1 MALSLWTAEKLLG
14 ARAGIVAAAP
24 GANRL
29 NALPIENQ
37 HVWFWKMIVLLE
49 LIYVDTQMDS
59 NGLFFMSTDLLW
71 YYLSG
76 GHICTGNT
84 LHHRSVS
91 PAIFHFP
98 GLCVK
103 KLEGHGP
110 RSAMFHPRI
119 ALVTLQT
126 PIRSRQCFVGRGLK
140 KDGDGWTTK
149 LRKVDQHTCILA
161 YIESYTLP
169 CLALHYLTL
178 LYITLPY
185 ITFPYPTLHY
195 LALHYLTLH
204 YITLP
209 DIKYYIYYIT
219 LALHHIKK

>member
-1 MALSLWTAEKLLG
+1 MVLKDDRFARANLCRHSNGFKRSIFHVYGFIMVLFKRGSYMYWQHAPSPKCLTSHLSLPW
-14 ARAGIVAAAP
+14 
-24 GANRL
+24 
-29 NALPIENQ
+29 ALRQKTRRPRPKIRN
-37 HVWFWKMIVLLE
+37 
-49 LIYVDTQMDS
+49 
-59 NGLFFMSTDLLW
+59 
-71 YYLSG
+71 
-76 GHICTGNT
+76 
-84 LHHRSVS
+84 VS
-91 PAIFHFP
+91 PKNCSRHVA
-98 GLCVK
+98 
-103 KLEGHGP
+103 
-110 RSAMFHPRI
+110 
-119 ALVTLQT
+119 T